1 MGHGSPI
8 VGQLKMI
15 IGDGANGVAPRAAAT
30 PLGTRNQISLD
41 ATPISSAST
50 QRKKLLTVA

>member
-15 IGDGANGVAPRAAAT
+15 IGDGAKGVAPRAAAT
-30 PLGTRNQISLD
+30 PLCARHQISLD
-41 ATPISSAST
+41 ATAISSAST

>member
-8 VGQLKMI
+8 VGQLKMN
-15 IGDGANGVAPRAAAT
+15 IGNGANGVAPRAAAT
-30 PLGTRNQISLD
+30 TTWHSKPDFPRCHRNL
-41 ATPISSAST
+41 SAST